1 MTLALD
7 RYQLL
12 GLSLISFGAV
22 FASYSYLVLL
32 SVPLTALGLAC
43 IILGSTLL
51 MVPGSPVPKHQVR
64 AMMEGSLV
72 NVEALLE
79 EFDVK
84 GKAVYLPP
92 NEGRVFAFI
101 PVQESVDLGAIDPRR
116 VPVRVLSEAGGV
128 RGVTVFPPGS
138 EAVRLSLLP
147 GEVGAEDALN
157 HVLVDFIEAVES
169 VKFVRRGVEAVVAER
184 LRWRSTPRGGPRR
197 TSRCTGVR
205 RPQRGPPS
213 ARVVRCWSCPR
224 HPLHGGPRA
233 PYSEEAT
240 VTPSVRLR

>member
-1 MTLALD
+1 VTLALD

-12 GLSLISFGAV
+12 GLSLSSFGAV

-51 MVPGSPVPKHQVR
+51 MVPGSPVPKHQMR

-72 NVEALLE
+72 NLEALLE
-79 EFDVK
+79 EFDVR

-92 NEGRVFAFI
+92 SEGRVYAFI
-101 PVQESVDLGAIDPRR
+101 PVQENVDLGAINPRQ

-128 RGVTVFPPGS
+128 RGVTVFLPGS

-157 HVLVDFIEAVES
+157 YVLVDFIEAVES
-169 VKFVRRGVEAVVAER
+169 VKFVRRGGEAVVE
-184 LRWRSTPRGGPRR
+184 LGK
-197 TSRCTGVR
+197 
-205 RPQRGPPS
+205 
-213 ARVVRCWSCPR
+213 
-224 HPLHGGPRA
+224 PRA
-233 PYSEEAT
+233 ASEYSRVNECLGSYAVSVAGCVLAHVLRSPVHYRGEEASGDSILGYFL
-240 VTPSVRLR
+240 VSSSG

>member
-22 FASYSYLVLL
+22 FASYSYLVLQ
-32 SVPLTALGLAC
+32 SVPMTALGLAC

-79 EFDVK
+79 EFDVM

-92 NEGRVFAFI
+92 NEGRVYAFI
-101 PVQESVDLGAIDPRR
+101 PVQENADLGAINPQQ
-116 VPVRVLSEAGGV
+116 VPVRVLSEAGRV

-169 VKFVRRGVEAVVAER
+169 VKFVRRGGEAVVE
-184 LRWRSTPRGGPRR
+184 LGK
-197 TSRCTGVR
+197 
-205 RPQRGPPS
+205 
-213 ARVVRCWSCPR
+213 
-224 HPLHGGPRA
+224 PRA
-233 PYSEEAT
+233 ASEYPRVNECLGSYPVSVAGCVLAHVLRSPVYYRGEEASGDNT
-240 VTPSVRLR
+240 LGYFWVSFSG

>member
-1 MTLALD
+1 MALD

-12 GLSLISFGAV
+12 GLSHLSFGAV
-22 FASYSYLVLL
+22 FSSYSYLVLL

-43 IILGSTLL
+43 IIVGSTLL

-92 NEGRVFAFI
+92 NEGRVYAFI
-101 PVQESVDLGAIDPRR
+101 PVQENADLEAINPDR
-116 VPVRVLSEAGGV
+116 VPVRVLTEAGGV

-138 EAVRLSLLP
+138 EAVRLSQLTE
-147 GEVGAEDALN
+147 EVGAEDALN
-157 HVLVDFIEAVES
+157 HVLVDFIEAAEY
-169 VKFVRRGVEAVVAER
+169 VKFVRRGGEAVIE
-184 LRWRSTPRGGPRR
+184 LGK
-197 TSRCTGVR
+197 
-205 RPQRGPPS
+205 
-213 ARVVRCWSCPR
+213 
-224 HPLHGGPRA
+224 PRA
-233 PYSEEAT
+233 ASEYPRVNECLGSYAVGVAGCVLAHALRSPVYYRGEEASGDNT
-240 VTPSVRLR
+240 LGYFWVSSSG